1 MLYIY
6 IDGFDII
13 EMYIHYYRNWKEKK
27 KKQRENW
34 TVIGENKKEYNTF
47 YLYSICEIVSSLHKF
62 QCYNC

>member
-1 MLYIY
+1 M
-6 IDGFDII
+6 FII
-13 EMYIHYYRNWKEKK
+13 TETGKKK

>member
-1 MLYIY
+1 
-6 IDGFDII
+6 
-13 EMYIHYYRNWKEKK
+13 MYVHYYRNWKEKK